1 MAKLYRLDDRQRHS
15 RRSPSA
21 LAFNRTELNLLL
33 SLYSRRVMSGEWR
46 DYAIDLQSGT
56 AVFSVYR
63 HSHERPLYTITK
75 RWSSPHQSVEYL
87 VIRNHCPLAQAA
99 CLDEALS
106 AIAGS
111 TERMPQSAANGAL

>member
-46 DYAIDLQSGT
+46 DYAIHQRGGA
-56 AVFSVYR
+56 AVFSIYR
-63 HSHERPLYTITK
+63 HSQDRPLFTIAK
-75 RWSSPHQSVEYL
+75 RVSGPGRDSEFL
-87 VIRNHCPLAQAA
+87 VCRGAEKLARTPS
-99 CLDEALS
+99 LPEALS
-106 AIAGS
+106 VFRDRLS
-111 TERMPQSAANGAL
+111 VVS